1 MKKIIL
7 LLATI
12 TIFVFF
18 NYNIYVKENII
29 ESGEKVFLELRPV
42 DPRSF
47 MQGDYMALRF
57 KIEEDAHFDRI
68 KDDAPFDDVIFVP
81 LKGKIVVTI
90 NEQKIGHVEKLY
102 IGENLNVNQ
111 YLFDYRRIN
120 ANINIVPDSFMFQE
134 GHAILYEKA
143 KYGIFKFVGQDY
155 LLTGLADEHLNEIKP
170 LVETLVK

>member
-29 ESGEKVFLELRPV
+29 ENGEKIFLELRPV

-57 KIEEDAHFDRI
+57 KIEEDARFN
-68 KDDAPFDDVIFVP
+68 ANESVP
-81 LKGKIVVTI
+81 LKGKIEVTI
-90 NEQKIGHVEKLY
+90 NEQKIGHFDKLY
-102 IGENLNVNQ
+102 IGGDLNANQ
-111 YLFDYRRIN
+111 RLFDYRLTN
-120 ANINIVPDSFMFQE
+120 LGINIIPDSFMFQE
-134 GHAILYEKA
+134 GHASFYEKA
-143 KYGIFKFVGQDY
+143 KYGVFKFIGHEY

-170 LVETLVK
+170 LAETLVK